1 MISMGQRLAILLKR
15 NSTAGVLLGN
25 TPILFVE
32 HMRMAT
38 SGYLRN
44 TDILLLQ
51 KKFLRAANGPFL
63 ETSRAMPLGSL
74 GLGQQCS

>member
-1 MISMGQRLAILLKR
+1 MISMGQRLPILLKR
-15 NSTAGVLLGN
+15 NSSAGVLLRN
-25 TPILFVE
+25 THFVE

-38 SGYLRN
+38 SGYLRD

-63 ETSRAMPLGSL
+63 ETSRTKPLGSL
-74 GLGQQCS
+74 GLGLQCS